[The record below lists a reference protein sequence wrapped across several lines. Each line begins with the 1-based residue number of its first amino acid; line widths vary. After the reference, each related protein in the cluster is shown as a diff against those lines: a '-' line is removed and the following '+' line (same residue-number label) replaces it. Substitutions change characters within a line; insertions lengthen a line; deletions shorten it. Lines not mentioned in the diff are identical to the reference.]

1 MEEGAQIPGNSE
13 EQMVILSACM
23 TQGKLI
29 TEITVE
35 ISSSTP
41 QKKKKKENSYTTW
54 FWNKT
59 VFYILNLNQT
69 SSKWSK
75 SIASEHFSMC

>member
-41 QKKKKKENSYTTW
+41 QKKKKK
-54 FWNKT
+54 K
-59 VFYILNLNQT
+59 
-69 SSKWSK
+69 K
-75 SIASEHFSMC
+75 IAIPHGSGIKQYFISLI